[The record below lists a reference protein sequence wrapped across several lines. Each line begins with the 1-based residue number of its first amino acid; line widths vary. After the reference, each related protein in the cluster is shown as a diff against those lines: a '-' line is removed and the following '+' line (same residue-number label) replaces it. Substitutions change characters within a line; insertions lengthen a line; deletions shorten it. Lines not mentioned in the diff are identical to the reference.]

1 MMISEEQWWRPQAAM
16 VAAGVATAALLVV
29 LAPTEAQAQV
39 AAAVGG
45 SLDTIV
51 DKFKEATSQWES
63 AIKKAA
69 ISLFWILAAIEF
81 AVTALFLALAGGGF
95 QSLAAEIVKRI
106 LVVGIFFFILDQ
118 GTSIVDAVI
127 QSFRQLSASAGGAG
141 FKPSDIFNAGVS
153 IAQKLADNVSFWTD
167 TTKSLALLIAAL
179 VIVTC
184 FALIAAIVIVTMVEM
199 YIVTYAGI
207 ILLGFGGSAFTKD
220 YAVKYL
226 TYAVSVGLKLM
237 VMGLVVGIGQSILT
251 STAQGFQNKTNTEVY
266 IVVGVAIVLLAVTK
280 ALPAMLQSI
289 VVGSSVGSNTTL
301 PAAVGTVAGAGA
313 AAVGAMAGAVAV
325 GHAAYRGGGSA
336 GQMAGRAMGAVA
348 GAAFDRLA
356 GMPGSRMG
364 SVMGNAASGLRQ
376 QNQQRQPQLNQQRSL
391 TAPGSSGGGSPSSS
405 AAQQASAAFASQGSA
420 ARGGRPTTPG
430 DGGSSSGPTGSGSG
444 SPAGGGPRPTSP
456 GGGGSAAPAPA
467 QAGSSSAAPTGQP
480 AAAAV
485 APKPGGQASQPPAG
499 GTPGTA
505 PLGNASATSAGG
517 GPSPVVAGAN
527 QIGSPAESSGAGS
540 PAPTTSFAPV
550 STADTAGPTTEGLS
564 ADSADTTSSNA
575 AARALASAGSEAVPT
590 PSGTSPSY
598 TLDDRSA
605 GTAPIINQPAR
616 AATSTT
622 EPRATEPVAPSEA
635 ARSTTYVHSVPL
647 TTWRVPS
654 SKPTKPTTPR

>member
-1 MMISEEQWWRPQAAM
+1 MISEEQWWRPQAAM
-16 VAAGVATAALLVV
+16 VAAGVANAALLVF

-81 AVTALFLALAGGGF
+81 AVTALFLVLAGGGF

-179 VIVTC
+179 VIVIC

-325 GHAAYRGGGSA
+325 GHAAYKGGGSA
-336 GQMAGRAMGAVA
+336 GQMAGRTMGAVA
-348 GAAFDRLA
+348 GAAFDRVA

-376 QNQQRQPQLNQQRSL
+376 QNQQRQLQLNQPRSL

-405 AAQQASAAFASQGSA
+405 AAQRASAAFASQGSA

-430 DGGSSSGPTGSGSG
+430 DGGGEVWPPRAGVRFPRRGWATSHLPRRWWEYCVGARTSWVKQCCAHETARGGCRCTQTRRPSLTAPRRRDPGNCSSRQRVGDFGRCRWGSISCRCRRQPDRQPGGVVRCRFPSSHYVLRARFNRGHRGADNRRPVCRLGRHNIFQCCRPGPRFRGQR
-444 SPAGGGPRPTSP
+444 GGPGPLWNLT
-456 GGGGSAAPAPA
+456 
-467 QAGSSSAAPTGQP
+467 QLHAGSSFGRDRPNHQP
-480 AAAAV
+480 AC
-485 APKPGGQASQPPAG
+485 PCGGVYDG
-499 GTPGTA
+499 
-505 PLGNASATSAGG
+505 
-517 GPSPVVAGAN
+517 
-527 QIGSPAESSGAGS
+527 
-540 PAPTTSFAPV
+540 
-550 STADTAGPTTEGLS
+550 
-564 ADSADTTSSNA
+564 
-575 AARALASAGSEAVPT
+575 AAR
-590 PSGTSPSY
+590 
-598 TLDDRSA
+598 D
-605 GTAPIINQPAR
+605 
-616 AATSTT
+616 
-622 EPRATEPVAPSEA
+622 
-635 ARSTTYVHSVPL
+635 
-647 TTWRVPS
+647 
-654 SKPTKPTTPR
+654 

>member
-1 MMISEEQWWRPQAAM
+1 MISEEQWWRPQAAM
-16 VAAGVATAALLVV
+16 VAAGLATAALLVV

-81 AVTALFLALAGGGF
+81 AVTALFLTLAGGGF
-95 QSLAAEIVKRI
+95 QNLAAEIVKRI

-179 VIVTC
+179 VIVIC

-226 TYAVSVGLKLM
+226 TYAVSLGLKLM

-266 IVVGVAIVLLAVTK
+266 IVVGVAIILLAVTK

-301 PAAVGTVAGAGA
+301 PAAAGAVMGTGA
-313 AAVGAMAGAVAV
+313 AALGAMAGSVAV
-325 GHAAYRGGGSA
+325 LGAAAKGSGGSLPVI
-336 GQMAGRAMGAVA
+336 AGRAMGAVA
-348 GAAFDRLA
+348 GSAFNRLA

-364 SVMGNAASGLRQ
+364 SVMGNAASDLRQ
-376 QNQQRQPQLNQQRSL
+376 QNQQRQLQLNQPRSL

-405 AAQQASAAFASQGSA
+405 AAQRASAAFASQGSA
-420 ARGGRPTTPG
+420 ARGGRPTAPG
-430 DGGSSSGPTGSGSG
+430 GCGGGSSRPPEPGSG
-444 SPAGGGPRPTSP
+444 SPAGGGPRPT
-456 GGGGSAAPAPA
+456 
-467 QAGSSSAAPTGQP
+467 
-480 AAAAV
+480 
-485 APKPGGQASQPPAG
+485 
-499 GTPGTA
+499 
-505 PLGNASATSAGG
+505 
-517 GPSPVVAGAN
+517 
-527 QIGSPAESSGAGS
+527 
-540 PAPTTSFAPV
+540 
-550 STADTAGPTTEGLS
+550 
-564 ADSADTTSSNA
+564 
-575 AARALASAGSEAVPT
+575 
-590 PSGTSPSY
+590 
-598 TLDDRSA
+598 
-605 GTAPIINQPAR
+605 
-616 AATSTT
+616 
-622 EPRATEPVAPSEA
+622 
-635 ARSTTYVHSVPL
+635 
-647 TTWRVPS
+647 
-654 SKPTKPTTPR
+654 

>member
-95 QSLAAEIVKRI
+95 QNLAAEIVKRI
-106 LVVGIFFFILDQ
+106 LIVGIFFFILDQ

-127 QSFRQLSASAGGAG
+127 QSFRQLSSSAGGAG

-325 GHAAYRGGGSA
+325 GHAAYKGGGNA

-376 QNQQRQPQLNQQRSL
+376 QNQQRQLQHQNQQRSL
-391 TAPGSSGGGSPSSS
+391 TAPGSSGEGSSSSS
-405 AAQQASAAFASQGSA
+405 AAQRGSA
-420 ARGGRPTTPG
+420 ARGGRPTATA
-430 DGGSSSGPTGSGSG
+430 GGAGSSGPTGPRSGSH
-444 SPAGGGPRPTSP
+444 AGGGPRPPSP
-456 GGGGSAAPAPA
+456 AGGGRAAPA
-467 QAGSSSAAPTGQP
+467 
-480 AAAAV
+480 
-485 APKPGGQASQPPAG
+485 
-499 GTPGTA
+499 
-505 PLGNASATSAGG
+505 
-517 GPSPVVAGAN
+517 
-527 QIGSPAESSGAGS
+527 AE
-540 PAPTTSFAPV
+540 
-550 STADTAGPTTEGLS
+550 
-564 ADSADTTSSNA
+564 
-575 AARALASAGSEAVPT
+575 
-590 PSGTSPSY
+590 
-598 TLDDRSA
+598 
-605 GTAPIINQPAR
+605 
-616 AATSTT
+616 
-622 EPRATEPVAPSEA
+622 
-635 ARSTTYVHSVPL
+635 
-647 TTWRVPS
+647 
-654 SKPTKPTTPR
+654 

>member
-1 MMISEEQWWRPQAAM
+1 MISEEQWWRPQAGM

-51 DKFKEATSQWES
+51 DKFKESSQWES

-95 QSLAAEIVKRI
+95 QNLAAEIVKRI

-153 IAQKLADNVSFWTD
+153 IAKKLPDNVSFWTD
-167 TTKSLALLIAAL
+167 PSKSLGLLIAAL
-179 VIVTC
+179 VIVIC

-226 TYAVSVGLKLM
+226 TYAVSVGLKLV

-266 IVVGVAIVLLAVTK
+266 IVLGVAIVLLAVTK

-301 PAAVGTVAGAGA
+301 PAAAGAVMGTGA
-313 AAVGAMAGAVAV
+313 AALGAMAGSAAVL
-325 GHAAYRGGGSA
+325 GAAARGSGGSLPVI
-336 GQMAGRAMGAVA
+336 AGRAMGAVA
-348 GAAFDRLA
+348 GSAFNRLA

-364 SVMGNAASGLRQ
+364 SVMGNAASDLRQ
-376 QNQQRQPQLNQQRSL
+376 QNQQRQLQLNQQRSL

-405 AAQQASAAFASQGSA
+405 AAQRASAAFASQGSA

-430 DGGSSSGPTGSGSG
+430 GGGGGSSRPPEPGSG
-444 SPAGGGPRPTSP
+444 SPAGGGPRPT
-456 GGGGSAAPAPA
+456 
-467 QAGSSSAAPTGQP
+467 
-480 AAAAV
+480 
-485 APKPGGQASQPPAG
+485 
-499 GTPGTA
+499 
-505 PLGNASATSAGG
+505 
-517 GPSPVVAGAN
+517 
-527 QIGSPAESSGAGS
+527 
-540 PAPTTSFAPV
+540 
-550 STADTAGPTTEGLS
+550 
-564 ADSADTTSSNA
+564 
-575 AARALASAGSEAVPT
+575 
-590 PSGTSPSY
+590 
-598 TLDDRSA
+598 
-605 GTAPIINQPAR
+605 
-616 AATSTT
+616 
-622 EPRATEPVAPSEA
+622 
-635 ARSTTYVHSVPL
+635 
-647 TTWRVPS
+647 
-654 SKPTKPTTPR
+654 

>member
-1 MMISEEQWWRPQAAM
+1 MISEEQWWRPQATM

-29 LAPTEAQAQV
+29 LAPMEAQAQV

-118 GTSIVDAVI
+118 GTAIVDAVI

-179 VIVTC
+179 VIVIC

-266 IVVGVAIVLLAVTK
+266 IVVGVAIVLLSVTK

-301 PAAVGTVAGAGA
+301 PAAFGTVAGAGA

-325 GHAAYRGGGSA
+325 GHAAYKGGGSA
-336 GQMAGRAMGAVA
+336 GQMAGRAIGAVA
-348 GAAFDRLA
+348 GAAFDRVA

-376 QNQQRQPQLNQQRSL
+376 NQQRQLQLNQPRSL
-391 TAPGSSGGGSPSSS
+391 TAPGSSGGGYPSSS
-405 AAQQASAAFASQGSA
+405 AAQRASA

-430 DGGSSSGPTGSGSG
+430 GGGGSSGPPEPGSG

-456 GGGGSAAPAPA
+456 AGGGSAAPAPA
-467 QAGSSSAAPTGQP
+467 QARSSNATPTGHP
-480 AAAAV
+480 AAAAA
-485 APKPGGQASQPPAG
+485 APKPEGQASQP
-499 GTPGTA
+499 
-505 PLGNASATSAGG
+505 SAG
-517 GPSPVVAGAN
+517 
-527 QIGSPAESSGAGS
+527 
-540 PAPTTSFAPV
+540 
-550 STADTAGPTTEGLS
+550 
-564 ADSADTTSSNA
+564 
-575 AARALASAGSEAVPT
+575 
-590 PSGTSPSY
+590 
-598 TLDDRSA
+598 
-605 GTAPIINQPAR
+605 
-616 AATSTT
+616 
-622 EPRATEPVAPSEA
+622 
-635 ARSTTYVHSVPL
+635 
-647 TTWRVPS
+647 
-654 SKPTKPTTPR
+654 

>member
-1 MMISEEQWWRPQAAM
+1 MISEEQWWRPKAAM
-16 VAAGVATAALLVV
+16 AAAGVATAVLLAV
-29 LAPTEAQAQV
+29 LASTEAQAQV

-81 AVTALFLALAGGGF
+81 AVTALFLTLAGGGF
-95 QSLAAEIVKRI
+95 QNLAAEIVKRI

-153 IAQKLADNVSFWTD
+153 IAKKLPDNVSFWTD
-167 TTKSLALLIAAL
+167 PSKSLGLLIAAL
-179 VIVTC
+179 VIVIC
-184 FALIAAIVIVTMVEM
+184 FALIAAIVIVTMAEM

-226 TYAVSVGLKLM
+226 PYAVSVDLKLM

-266 IVVGVAIVLLAVTK
+266 MVVGIAIVLLAVTK

-325 GHAAYRGGGSA
+325 GHAAYKGGGSA
-336 GQMAGRAMGAVA
+336 GQMAARAMGAVA
-348 GAAFDRLA
+348 GAAFDRVA

-376 QNQQRQPQLNQQRSL
+376 QNQQRQLQLNQPRSL

-405 AAQQASAAFASQGSA
+405 AAQRASAALASQGPA
-420 ARGGRPTTPG
+420 ARGGRPPTPG
-430 DGGSSSGPTGSGSG
+430 GGGSSGPPGPGSG
-444 SPAGGGPRPTSP
+444 SPAGGGPHPPSP
-456 GGGGSAAPAPA
+456 AGGGSTVPAPA
-467 QAGSSSAAPTGQP
+467 QAGSASAAPTGQ
-480 AAAAV
+480 AAAAAA
-485 APKPGGQASQPPAG
+485 APK
-499 GTPGTA
+499 
-505 PLGNASATSAGG
+505 
-517 GPSPVVAGAN
+517 
-527 QIGSPAESSGAGS
+527 
-540 PAPTTSFAPV
+540 
-550 STADTAGPTTEGLS
+550 
-564 ADSADTTSSNA
+564 
-575 AARALASAGSEAVPT
+575 
-590 PSGTSPSY
+590 
-598 TLDDRSA
+598 
-605 GTAPIINQPAR
+605 
-616 AATSTT
+616 
-622 EPRATEPVAPSEA
+622 
-635 ARSTTYVHSVPL
+635 
-647 TTWRVPS
+647 
-654 SKPTKPTTPR
+654 

>member
-199 YIVTYAGI
+199 YYQP
-207 ILLGFGGSAFTKD
+207 
-220 YAVKYL
+220 
-226 TYAVSVGLKLM
+226 AVSLM
-237 VMGLVVGIGQSILT
+237 HWPDPTLIC
-251 STAQGFQNKTNTEVY
+251 NK
-266 IVVGVAIVLLAVTK
+266 
-280 ALPAMLQSI
+280 
-289 VVGSSVGSNTTL
+289 
-301 PAAVGTVAGAGA
+301 
-313 AAVGAMAGAVAV
+313 
-325 GHAAYRGGGSA
+325 
-336 GQMAGRAMGAVA
+336 
-348 GAAFDRLA
+348 
-356 GMPGSRMG
+356 
-364 SVMGNAASGLRQ
+364 
-376 QNQQRQPQLNQQRSL
+376 
-391 TAPGSSGGGSPSSS
+391 AP
-405 AAQQASAAFASQGSA
+405 
-420 ARGGRPTTPG
+420 
-430 DGGSSSGPTGSGSG
+430 
-444 SPAGGGPRPTSP
+444 
-456 GGGGSAAPAPA
+456 
-467 QAGSSSAAPTGQP
+467 
-480 AAAAV
+480 
-485 APKPGGQASQPPAG
+485 
-499 GTPGTA
+499 
-505 PLGNASATSAGG
+505 
-517 GPSPVVAGAN
+517 
-527 QIGSPAESSGAGS
+527 E
-540 PAPTTSFAPV
+540 
-550 STADTAGPTTEGLS
+550 
-564 ADSADTTSSNA
+564 
-575 AARALASAGSEAVPT
+575 
-590 PSGTSPSY
+590 
-598 TLDDRSA
+598 
-605 GTAPIINQPAR
+605 
-616 AATSTT
+616 
-622 EPRATEPVAPSEA
+622 
-635 ARSTTYVHSVPL
+635 
-647 TTWRVPS
+647 
-654 SKPTKPTTPR
+654 